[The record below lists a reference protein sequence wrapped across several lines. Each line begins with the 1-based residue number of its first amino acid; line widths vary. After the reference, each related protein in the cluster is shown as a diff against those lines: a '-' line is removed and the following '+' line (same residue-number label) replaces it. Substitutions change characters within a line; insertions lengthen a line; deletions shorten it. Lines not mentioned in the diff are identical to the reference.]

1 MLRRSLTRVDLA
13 GNVSRRSGLDVPQ
26 YTPRGSLD
34 VSANVPRLPGAS
46 LEGRSRTARSNALAT
61 RARKSKSDYAG
72 LYKGHPGQYSWILH
86 RITGV
91 AVILFL
97 FMHVVDTALIG
108 WGPEA
113 YNRVTSAYAN
123 PVIHLLELGLVISVL
138 YHSLNGLKITLIDF
152 FPRLVSHIKGISL
165 ATAAVFLL
173 AAIPTTV
180 IMLKQTYDLWK
191 A

>member
-1 MLRRSLTRVDLA
+1 MA
-13 GNVSRRSGLDVPQ
+13 
-26 YTPRGSLD
+26 
-34 VSANVPRLPGAS
+34 
-46 LEGRSRTARSNALAT
+46 TARKT
-61 RARKSKSDYAG
+61 KSDYGG

-113 YNRVTSAYAN
+113 YDRVLRAYQN
-123 PVIHLLELGLVISVL
+123 PIVHLLELGLVIAVL
-138 YHSLNGLKITLIDF
+138 YHSLNGFKITLIDF
-152 FPRLVSHIKGISL
+152 FPKLVSHITGISI
-165 ATAAVFLL
+165 ATATVFALT
-173 AAIPTTV
+173 AIPTTV
-180 IMLKQTYDLWK
+180 IMLKQTWDLWK

>member
-1 MLRRSLTRVDLA
+1 MAV
-13 GNVSRRSGLDVPQ
+13 
-26 YTPRGSLD
+26 
-34 VSANVPRLPGAS
+34 
-46 LEGRSRTARSNALAT
+46 
-61 RARKSKSDYAG
+61 RARKSKDDYG
-72 LYKGHPGQYSWILH
+72 SIYKGHVGQWSWMLH

-97 FMHVVDTALIG
+97 FVHVVDTAIIG

-113 YNRVTSAYAN
+113 YEKVLRAYAN
-123 PVIHLLELGLVISVL
+123 PIVHLLLLGLVIAVL
-138 YHSLNGLKITLIDF
+138 YHSLNGLKVTLIDF
-152 FPRLVSHIKGISL
+152 FPSLVRHIRPISL
-165 ATAAVFLL
+165 ATAALFAA

>member
-1 MLRRSLTRVDLA
+1 VA
-13 GNVSRRSGLDVPQ
+13 
-26 YTPRGSLD
+26 
-34 VSANVPRLPGAS
+34 
-46 LEGRSRTARSNALAT
+46 TARKT
-61 RARKSKSDYAG
+61 KSDYGG

-113 YNRVTSAYAN
+113 YNRVLSSYAN
-123 PVIHLLELGLVISVL
+123 PFIHLMELGLVIALL
-138 YHSLNGLKITLIDF
+138 YHSLNGVRITLIDF
-152 FPRLVSHIKGISL
+152 FPRLVSHIRAISL
-165 ATAAVFLL
+165 AITGIFVVT
-173 AAIPTTV
+173 AIPVTV
-180 IMLKQTYDLWK
+180 IMLKQTWDLYK

>member
-1 MLRRSLTRVDLA
+1 M
-13 GNVSRRSGLDVPQ
+13 
-26 YTPRGSLD
+26 
-34 VSANVPRLPGAS
+34 
-46 LEGRSRTARSNALAT
+46 ALK
-61 RARKSKSDYAG
+61 ARKTTSDYAG

-113 YNRVTSAYAN
+113 YDRVTQAYVN
-123 PVIHLLELGLVISVL
+123 PGIHLLELGLVISVL
-138 YHSLNGLKITLIDF
+138 YHSINGTKITLLDF
-152 FPRLVSHIKGISL
+152 VPRLALHIKGISL
-165 ATAAVFLL
+165 ATAIIFAAL
-173 AAIPTTV
+173 AIPTTV

-191 A
+191 L

>member
-1 MLRRSLTRVDLA
+1 MA
-13 GNVSRRSGLDVPQ
+13 K
-26 YTPRGSLD
+26 
-34 VSANVPRLPGAS
+34 
-46 LEGRSRTARSNALAT
+46 
-61 RARKSKSDYAG
+61 RKSDVG
-72 LYKGHPGQYSWILH
+72 TLYKGSPGQWSWLLH

-152 FPRLVSHIKGISL
+152 FPRLVSRIRPISI
-165 ATAAVFLL
+165 AFTAVFVLTL
-173 AAIPTTV
+173 IPTAW
-180 IMLKQTYDLWK
+180 IMLGQAWNL
-191 A
+191 ARR

>member
-1 MLRRSLTRVDLA
+1 M
-13 GNVSRRSGLDVPQ
+13 
-26 YTPRGSLD
+26 
-34 VSANVPRLPGAS
+34 
-46 LEGRSRTARSNALAT
+46 AT

-113 YNRVTSAYAN
+113 YNKVTAAYKN
-123 PVIHLLELGLVISVL
+123 PLVHLLELGLVTAVI
-138 YHSLNGLKITLIDF
+138 YHSLNGLKITLIDL
-152 FPRLVSHIKGISL
+152 FPSLAGHIKALGR
-165 ATAAVFLL
+165 
-173 AAIPTTV
+173 TTV
-180 IMLKQTYDLWK
+180 LLFVLCMIPVVAIMGKQTLDLL
-191 A
+191 